1 MKIYVEIVKNYM
13 AYMNERLKSETS
25 YIKSSFL
32 KINSFINIISNV
44 TENIDRLAL
53 YKEPFRLEDKILALI
68 ELLQPKKEQ

>member
-68 ELLQPKKEQ
+68 ELL

>member
-1 MKIYVEIVKNYM
+1 MNMKIYVEIVKNYM

-68 ELLQPKKEQ
+68 GLL